1 MELSIS
7 PTLHDEATLWAVLEH
22 LYDPSSPSF
31 RRYVSVV
38 NVERAFNVKIAV
50 YEHPT
55 RAEILTRPTGSQA

>member
-7 PTLHDEATLWAVLEH
+7 PTLHDEATLWAVLEQ

-31 RRYVSVV
+31 RRYVSLV
-38 NVERAFNVKIAV
+38 NMERAFNVKFA
-50 YEHPT
+50 EHPT